1 MAGQV
6 KDSYLNS
13 KLRLRSW
20 RDVDHYAGEMSKYW
34 VYWKNE
40 CWLADADRYDLG
52 GVSQTSWSSPSPY
65 REYGEG
71 YEKQKQLVGVK
82 RRGRKHHPT
91 LPLHPVAHL
100 PYHPTLPL
108 HPTTHL
114 PYHPTLP
121 HTYHTP
127 TTHLPHTYPK
137 PTLPCTYHT
146 PTLPVY
152 TSTSTTT
159 RILNTKQ

>member
-1 MAGQV
+1 M
-6 KDSYLNS
+6 KD
-13 KLRLRSW
+13 K
-20 RDVDHYAGEMSKYW
+20 DEMK
-34 VYWKNE
+34 
-40 CWLADADRYDLG
+40 
-52 GVSQTSWSSPSPY
+52 
-65 REYGEG
+65 G

-127 TTHLPHTYPK
+127 THTPTTHLPKTYPTMHLPHTYPTCIYKHLNNNTYTEYQTIVTK
-137 PTLPCTYHT
+137 PNSKYSNRKRCHQLPSRPSRLPCH
-146 PTLPVY
+146 
-152 TSTSTTT
+152 SD
-159 RILNTKQ
+159 NTNTEN